1 MPTPIIFDCDPGLD
15 DAIALAMA
23 LHSPELDIKAVTTS
37 ADNQTPEKTLH
48 NALGLL
54 TLMQR
59 TDIPV
64 AGGAH
69 QPLMR
74 KLMIADHVHGE
85 TGMGTTKLPTATI
98 QPHHLNAVELM
109 AKILRESDT
118 PITLVVTGPMTNAA
132 LLLSQYSE
140 LKAKISRIVFMG
152 GGIDGGNATPA
163 AEFNIIVDPEAAEIV
178 MQSGV
183 PLVMAGLNMTHQALV
198 MADEVEQIRAINNP
212 VAKAVAEMLD
222 FYLPLYLSGP
232 RKLPGAAMH
241 DPCVVAWLLKP
252 ELFTSAH
259 YWVGVETQGKYTTG
273 MTVADVYN
281 LTGNTPNTE
290 VLLNVDREGFV
301 KLLMERV
308 SLY

>member
-23 LHSPELDIKAVTTS
+23 LHSQELDIKAVTTS
-37 ADNQTPEKTLH
+37 AGNQTPEKTLH

-140 LKAKISRIVFMG
+140 LKSKISRIVFMG

-178 MQSGV
+178 LQSGV

-232 RKLPGAAMH
+232 RKLSGAAMH

-252 ELFTSAH
+252 DLFTSAH

-281 LTGNTPNTE
+281 LTGNAPNTE

>member
-1 MPTPIIFDCDPGLD
+1 
-15 DAIALAMA
+15 
-23 LHSPELDIKAVTTS
+23 
-37 ADNQTPEKTLH
+37 
-48 NALGLL
+48 
-54 TLMQR
+54 
-59 TDIPV
+59 
-64 AGGAH
+64 
-69 QPLMR
+69 MR

-85 TGMGTTKLPTATI
+85 TGMGTTKLPSPSI
-98 QPHHLNAVELM
+98 KPNKLNAVELM
-109 AKILRESDT
+109 AKILREAESA
-118 PITLVVTGPMTNAA
+118 ITLVVTGPMTNAA
-132 LLLSQYSE
+132 LLLAQYPE

-178 MQSGV
+178 LQSGV

-290 VLLNVDREGFV
+290 VLLSVDRKGFV
-301 KLLMERV
+301 DLLLERV
-308 SLY
+308 ARY

>member
-1 MPTPIIFDCDPGLD
+1 MSTPIIFDCDPGLD

-37 ADNQTPEKTLH
+37 AGNQTPEKTLH

-64 AGGAH
+64 AGGAS

-85 TGMGTTKLPTATI
+85 TGMGTTKLPSPSI
-98 QPHHLNAVELM
+98 KPNKLNAVELM
-109 AKILRESDT
+109 AKILREAESA
-118 PITLVVTGPMTNAA
+118 ITLVVTGPMTNAA
-132 LLLSQYSE
+132 LLLAQYPE

-178 MQSGV
+178 LQSGV

-290 VLLNVDREGFV
+290 VLLSVDRKGFV
-301 KLLMERV
+301 DLLLERV
-308 SLY
+308 TRY